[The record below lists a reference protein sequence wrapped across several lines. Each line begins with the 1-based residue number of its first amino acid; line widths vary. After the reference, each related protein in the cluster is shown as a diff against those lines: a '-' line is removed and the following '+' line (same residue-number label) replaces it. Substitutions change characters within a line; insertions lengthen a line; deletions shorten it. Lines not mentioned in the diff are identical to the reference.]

1 MPKIGKTE
9 KLILLKIEL
18 VKRDWRHR
26 DLAARLRERGF
37 SVDADDVSRL
47 VAGRW
52 TPPDDIREAIAD
64 ILGRPTFEI
73 FSAGVKV

>member
-1 MPKIGKTE
+1 MDQIGRSE
-9 KLILLKIEL
+9 KRLRLKIEL

-37 SVDADDVSRL
+37 EVDTDDVSRL

-52 TPPDDIREAIAD
+52 TPPSDVREAIVE
-64 ILGRPTFEI
+64 ILECPSFEL
-73 FSAGVKV
+73 FA

>member
-1 MPKIGKTE
+1 MDRRLNI
-9 KLILLKIEL
+9 KLEL

-37 SVDADDVSRL
+37 EVDTDDVSRL

-52 TPPDDIREAIAD
+52 TPPSDVREAIAE
-64 ILGRPTFEI
+64 ILQRPTFEL
-73 FSAGVKV
+73 FA